1 MSGAGDASL
10 RAGDSPTGPAE
21 SPPERGEQDAALRG
35 AFLSIW
41 HRVALLSALA
51 VIFVSG
57 LSRPASPAD
66 EEPILLGQP
75 RTVSTELGEVEIAAV
90 KVYSSGA
97 LVEVHARL
105 SAAPGALLA
114 RPDQVLGT
122 GSQHGEFALT
132 LRNGTTG
139 IGSARSLDGGFR
151 SLDPEPGVRPHHWDL
166 AFWVPRAAWPD
177 TAPHLVWPVARLDT
191 PLQLNRV
198 ELSRAAMVV
207 RTRG

>member
-1 MSGAGDASL
+1 VQ
-10 RAGDSPTGPAE
+10 PA
-21 SPPERGEQDAALRG
+21 AALG
-35 AFLSIW
+35 GGFFAVW
-41 HRVALLSALA
+41 NRVALLSALA
-51 VIFVSG
+51 VIFVST
-57 LSRPASPAD
+57 LTRPASPAD

-75 RTVSTELGEVEIAAV
+75 RTISTQLGEVEIAAV

-105 SAAPGALLA
+105 AAAPGALLA

-122 GSQHGEFALT
+122 GSQNGEFALT
-132 LRNGTTG
+132 LRNGSSG
-139 IGSARSLDGGFR
+139 IGTARPLGTGFR
-151 SLDPEPGVRPHHWDL
+151 PLDPEPGVRPHHWDL

-177 TAPHLVWPVARLDT
+177 SAPHLVWPVAQLDT

-198 ELSRAAMVV
+198 ELTQAAMVV